1 MEARHA
7 SAMVTDAATDRQGSE
22 VVPLDRAS

>member
-7 SAMVTDAATDRQGSE
+7 SAMLADAATDLQGSA